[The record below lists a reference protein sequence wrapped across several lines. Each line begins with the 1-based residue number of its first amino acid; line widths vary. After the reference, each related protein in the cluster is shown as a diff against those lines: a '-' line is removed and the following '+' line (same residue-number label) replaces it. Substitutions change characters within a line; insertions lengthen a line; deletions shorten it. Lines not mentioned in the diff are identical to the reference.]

1 MGASHN
7 KHKTQTWC
15 EGFRAAEMPPCRVE
29 AGGYLGAAGRGE
41 CPAAMEKDAAKR
53 WEQPCLQGK
62 VSRAELAGK
71 PKARQGVDI
80 ETGEQVGMG
89 MESPPQRVFL
99 NTFQ

>member
-29 AGGYLGAAGRGE
+29 AGGYPGAAGRGE
-41 CPAAMEKDAAKR
+41 CPAAAEKDAAKR

-71 PKARQGVDI
+71 PEARQGVDI
-80 ETGEQVGMG
+80 ETGGHGHGVTTTKGLM
-89 MESPPQRVFL
+89 